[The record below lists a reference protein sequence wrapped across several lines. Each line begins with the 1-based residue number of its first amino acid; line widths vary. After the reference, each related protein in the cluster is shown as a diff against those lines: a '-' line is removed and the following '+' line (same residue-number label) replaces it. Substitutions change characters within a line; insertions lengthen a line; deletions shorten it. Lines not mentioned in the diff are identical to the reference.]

1 MSPCAPFLA
10 VCRASILVETPGDVA
25 SCSSP
30 SRGKRRVFE
39 RCKPVFIDQ
48 LQLSTHAETLS
59 DALVPRCRRCYIT
72 AVTGSQAPPGGV
84 LVATGAGASGYGSRS
99 TPKASRP

>member
-1 MSPCAPFLA
+1 RATWSLGRSCAARPRPCGARWLSLACRAPLLA

-39 RCKPVFIDQ
+39 RCKPVFLDQ
-48 LQLSTHAETLS
+48 LRLSTHAETLS
-59 DALVPRCRRCYIT
+59 DALLPRCQRCYIT
-72 AVTGSQAPPGGV
+72 AVTGSQEPP
-84 LVATGAGASGYGSRS
+84 
-99 TPKASRP
+99 